1 MLVDVYLH
9 GELGKKFGKKW
20 SVAARGPSHA
30 LRLINANTSGSLVNW
45 LREKAAKF
53 AHYRVLCEFQDGTKR
68 QLSDEDFGLVHGE
81 LKTIRFVP
89 VVVGAGG
96 NGVLQTVVGVVLLVA
111 SIWYPALLP
120 TAFGMLAGGIS
131 QLLAPK
137 PKKNGE
143 SQRRT
148 SHYFNGTEQ
157 TEVQGGPIKLIYG
170 RCLVQGT
177 PISVAMSIDQLLFE
191 GE

>member
-1 MLVDVYLH
+1 M
-9 GELGKKFGKKW
+9 
-20 SVAARGPSHA
+20 R
-30 LRLINANTSGSLVNW
+30 I
-45 LREKAAKF
+45 
-53 AHYRVLCEFQDGTKR
+53 QDGTKR

-137 PKKNGE
+137 PKKMASPNE
-143 SQRRT
+143 ERPIT
-148 SHYFNGTEQ
+148 SMALNRPKF
-157 TEVQGGPIKLIYG
+157 
-170 RCLVQGT
+170 R
-177 PISVAMSIDQLLFE
+177 ADQFSSFTADV
-191 GE
+191 

>member
-1 MLVDVYLH
+1 
-9 GELGKKFGKKW
+9 
-20 SVAARGPSHA
+20 
-30 LRLINANTSGSLVNW
+30 NANTSGSLVNW

-120 TAFGMLAGGIS
+120 TA
-131 QLLAPK
+131 
-137 PKKNGE
+137 
-143 SQRRT
+143 
-148 SHYFNGTEQ
+148 
-157 TEVQGGPIKLIYG
+157 
-170 RCLVQGT
+170 
-177 PISVAMSIDQLLFE
+177 
-191 GE
+191 